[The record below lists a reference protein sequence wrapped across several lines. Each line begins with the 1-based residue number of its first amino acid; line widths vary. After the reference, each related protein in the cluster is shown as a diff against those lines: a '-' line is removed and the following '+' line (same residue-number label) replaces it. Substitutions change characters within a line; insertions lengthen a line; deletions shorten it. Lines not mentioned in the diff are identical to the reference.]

1 MQYPNDGSWW
11 LGPVRDAL
19 KRGVCDRL
27 DVGYERDTRG
37 KNDSRIFG
45 QINWKRGVSADNL
58 EDCRLRVLG
67 TEQEPTGE
75 CVSLRHMPV
84 YV

>member
-1 MQYPNDGSWW
+1 MG
-11 LGPVRDAL
+11 
-19 KRGVCDRL
+19 C
-27 DVGYERDTRG
+27 ERDTG
-37 KNDSRIFG
+37 SKNDSRVFG
-45 QINWKRGVSADNL
+45 QINWKSGVSADNL

-75 CVSLRHMPV
+75 CVCLIHIPV